1 MRSYFRWK
9 LEGAKERKRTIMQRV
24 LVVGAGF
31 MGAGIAQV
39 CAQKGL
45 TVTLND
51 LSQEALDRA
60 MEGMAVSLA
69 KLHAKG
75 LVSDAPDQISYR
87 VTTSTGLDAAAK
99 ADWIIEA
106 AYEELELKLE
116 LFAELGRLSQ
126 AGTPLASNTSSIP
139 IGQLAQAAGR
149 PERVLGLHFFGP
161 VPLMGLV
168 EVVKAPQT
176 SEEIFE
182 RGADFVRCLGKTPV
196 KVGRDI
202 PGFVMN
208 RVFAAAMREA
218 SDLVA
223 EGVVTP
229 EDVDIGMK
237 LGYGWNAGPF
247 EIADNAGLDT
257 IARINVFLR
266 SMNEVGLVPRHD
278 LIERMVKEGR
288 LGRKAGKGF
297 YDYDAEGKRRPRCTK
312 D

>member
-1 MRSYFRWK
+1 M
-9 LEGAKERKRTIMQRV
+9 ERV

-31 MGAGIAQV
+31 MGSGIAQV
-39 CAQKGL
+39 CAQRGL
-45 TVTLND
+45 SVTLND
-51 LSQEALDRA
+51 LKQQALTRVMD
-60 MEGMAVSLA
+60 GMAASLA

-75 LVSDAPDQISYR
+75 LVDDPPDKVMGRIK
-87 VTTSTGLDAAAK
+87 TSTGLDDAAK
-99 ADWIIEA
+99 AGWIIEA
-106 AYEELELKLE
+106 AFEELALKLE
-116 LFAELGRLSQ
+116 LFSELGRL
-126 AGTPLASNTSSIP
+126 ARAETPLASNTSSIP
-139 IGQLAQAAGR
+139 IGQLAQAAGN

-168 EVVKAPQT
+168 EVIKAEQT
-176 SEEIFE
+176 SEEVFE
-182 RGADFVRCLGKTPV
+182 RGAEFVRFLGKTPV

-237 LGYGWNAGPF
+237 LGYGWTAGPF

-257 IARINVFLR
+257 IARITAFLR
-266 SMNEVGLVPRHD
+266 SMNEKGLVPRYD
-278 LIERMVKEGR
+278 LIERMVREGR
-288 LGRKAGKGF
+288 LGRKVGKGF
-297 YDYDAEGKRRPRCTK
+297 YDYDAEGKRLPQSK
-312 D
+312 KP